1 MLFVFVVVRVC
12 VSVLRKCVF
21 SCACACSLTKEVC
34 KVAGTADPRLCLQT
48 LIVVSDE
55 EQLDR
60 AATLKMSIGFYSIGD
75 IR

>member
-1 MLFVFVVVRVC
+1 ML
-12 VSVLRKCVF
+12 
-21 SCACACSLTKEVC
+21 SCACACNLTKEVC

-55 EQLDR
+55 DQLDR
-60 AATLKMSIGFYSIGD
+60 VATLKMSIGSHSIGD